1 MENQQKPHIISQ
13 GAEAILT
20 KKGDILEKQ
29 RIKKGYRIKQIDDNL
44 RKRRTTLEQR
54 MIRKARRAGVPTPQL
69 FDTENKNTIEM
80 EFIDGNVIR
89 NLESIPDDI
98 SEKIGEN
105 IAKLHRNNIIHGDLT
120 TSNMILKKQDLYFI
134 DFGLAFTSEKVEDQA
149 VDLQVLKQALTSTH
163 INAEDVW
170 KKVLKAYSL
179 NYNKST
185 GVLQRLSALNKRGR
199 YKRGKH

>member
-1 MENQQKPHIISQ
+1 MKNQQKDGIIAQ

-29 RIKKGYRIKQIDDNL
+29 RIEKGYRIKQIDDTL
-44 RKRRTTLEQR
+44 RKKRTTLEQR
-54 MIRKARRAGVPTPQL
+54 MIRKARRAGVSTPQL
-69 FDTENKNTIEM
+69 EDSENNTTIVM
-80 EFIDGNVIR
+80 EFIDGRTIR
-89 NLESIPDDI
+89 DFNEIPDDI
-98 SEKIGEN
+98 SEKIGEH

-120 TSNMILKKQDLYFI
+120 TSNMILSDKDIYFI
-134 DFGLAFTSEKVEDQA
+134 DFGLSFTSEKVEDQA
-149 VDLQVLKQALTSTH
+149 VDLQLLNQALTSTH
-163 INAEDVW
+163 SNAEIAW

-185 GVLQRLSALNKRGR
+185 GVLQRLTALDKRGR